1 LIREGETRLSAFPAF
16 YNITLYREHSRFFAT
31 VYGIGV
37 GRVDKGAGFC
47 AVSTSNY
54 RINGGFAPLNPPYKA
69 PLSMTC
75 FFIDNIHGH
84 PEPFAYV
91 MQSGVEASFTAQ
103 DKLRRR
109 AAFSCKLKMFSYP
122 A

>member
-1 LIREGETRLSAFPAF
+1 MVW
-16 YNITLYREHSRFFAT
+16 EHSRFFAT

-47 AVSTSNY
+47 AVSTNNY

-91 MQSGVEASFTAQ
+91 MLSGVEASFTAQ